1 MPGSKYSELGV
12 DVDKK
17 GISSIKGVT
26 HDLFPDSFC
35 SVVRDPDDPKSGL
48 ILHEDG
54 AGSKPIISYIYS
66 RETGDYSWFSGLAQ
80 DVLAMNLDD
89 VVCVGGVPVAFSDYV
104 ALNTIRLERESLLS
118 SLASGFS
125 RTFGTLGR
133 LGCRVLFCGGET
145 ADLPDIIRTLDVSG
159 TVFGRV
165 KLENMITGNDIS
177 PGDVI
182 VGIVSGGRC
191 SYEERENSG
200 IMCNGISLAR
210 HSLLR
215 SDYFKK
221 YPEIGQEG
229 SRGYYGRYWI
239 DDDLPDLGMTV
250 GEALLS
256 PTRIFLPIVIDMLK
270 RVPVKA
276 LVHNTGGG
284 LTKSLR
290 IGKDILYIKDSL
302 PDPDPIFRLIGKE
315 SGESPRE
322 MCRNYNMGIGM
333 EVVVGKGQEEEV
345 IRSAEKF
352 KVGAHVIGRC
362 ERSNGK
368 NAVLIRRGS
377 EEYLFQ

>member
-1 MPGSKYSELGV
+1 MPSSKYSELGV

-26 HDLFPDSFC
+26 DDLFPDSFC
-35 SVVRDPDDPKSGL
+35 SVVRDPENPESGL

-54 AGSKPIISYIYS
+54 AGSKPIISYLYL
-66 RETGDYSWFSGLAQ
+66 RETGEYRWFAGLAQ

-89 VVCVGGVPVAFSDYV
+89 VVCVGGMPIAFSDYV
-104 ALNTIRLERESLLS
+104 ALNTMRLDREALLS

-125 RTFGTLGR
+125 ETFGILGR

-145 ADLPDIIRTLDVSG
+145 ADLPDIMRTLDISG

-165 KLENMITGNDIS
+165 RINNMITGKDIS
-177 PGDVI
+177 PGDLI
-182 VGIVSGGRC
+182 IGIRSGGRC
-191 SYEERENSG
+191 SYENRDNSG

-215 SDYFKK
+215 NEYYKK
-221 YPEIGQEG
+221 YPEIGHEG
-229 SRGYYGRYWI
+229 SRGYYGRFRI
-239 DDDLPDLGMTV
+239 DDDLPELGMTV

-256 PTRIFLPIVIDMLK
+256 PTRIFFPIILEILR

-276 LVHNTGGG
+276 LIHNTGGG

-290 IGKDILYIKDSL
+290 LGRDILYVKDSL
-302 PDPDPIFRLIGKE
+302 PEPDPIFRLIGEE
-315 SGESPRE
+315 SCESPRE

-333 EVVVGKGQEEEV
+333 EVVVGKGHEEEA
-345 IRSAEKF
+345 IRSVEKF
-352 KVGAHVIGRC
+352 GVGAQVIGRC

>member
-1 MPGSKYSELGV
+1 MPRSKYYELGV

-17 GISSIKGVT
+17 GISSIKRLT
-26 HDLFPDSFC
+26 DDLFPDAFC
-35 SVVRDPDDPKSGL
+35 SVVRDPSHPESGL

-54 AGSKPIISYIYS
+54 AGSKPIISYIYFK
-66 RETGDYSWFSGLAQ
+66 ETGDYGWFSGLAQ

-89 VVCVGGVPVAFSDYV
+89 VVCVGGTPIAFSDYV
-104 ALNTIRLERESLLS
+104 ALNTMRLEREALLS

-125 RTFGTLGR
+125 QTFGILGR
-133 LGCRVLFCGGET
+133 QGCSVLFCGGET

-165 KLENMITGNDIS
+165 DLKSMITGSEIS
-177 PGDVI
+177 PGDVV
-182 VGIVSGGRC
+182 VGIRSGGRC
-191 SYEERENSG
+191 SYEDRENSG

-215 SDYFKK
+215 NEYYRK
-221 YPEIGQEG
+221 YPEIGHEG
-229 SRGYYGRYWI
+229 SKGYYGRFRI
-239 DDDLPDLGMTV
+239 DDDLPDLGMTI

-256 PTRIFLPIVIDMLK
+256 PTRIFLPIVLEILE

-290 IGKDILYIKDSL
+290 LGKDILYIKDCL
-302 PDPDPIFRLIGKE
+302 PDPDPVFRLIGEE
-315 SGESPRE
+315 SRESPRE

-333 EVVVGKGQEEEV
+333 EVVVGRGHEEEV

-352 KVGAHVIGRC
+352 KVGAQVIGRC
-362 ERSNGK
+362 ERSNGS

>member
-1 MPGSKYSELGV
+1 LPPSKYSELGV

-26 HDLFPDSFC
+26 DDLFPDSFC
-35 SVVRDPDDPKSGL
+35 SVVRDPDNPGSGL

-54 AGSKPIISYIYS
+54 AGSKPIISYIYF

-89 VVCVGGVPVAFSDYV
+89 VVCVGGLPLAFSDYV
-104 ALNTIRLERESLLS
+104 ALNTIRLERGALLS

-125 RTFGTLGR
+125 QAFGSLVR

-165 KLENMITGNDIS
+165 ELKNMITGNGIS

-182 VGIVSGGRC
+182 VGIRSGGRC
-191 SYEERENSG
+191 SYEDRENSG

-210 HSLLR
+210 HSLLTNE
-215 SDYFKK
+215 YYKK
-221 YPEIGQEG
+221 YPEIGHEG
-229 SRGYYGRYWI
+229 SRGYYGRFRI

-256 PTRIFLPIVIDMLK
+256 PTRIFLPIVLEILK

-290 IGKDILYIKDSL
+290 LGKGVLYIKDSL
-302 PDPDPIFRLIGKE
+302 PEPDPVFRLIVEE
-315 SGESPRE
+315 SGESPKE

-333 EVVVGKGQEEEV
+333 EAIVGRGHEEEV

-352 KVGAHVIGRC
+352 GVGAQVIGRC
-362 ERSNGK
+362 ERSNGR
-368 NAVLIRRGS
+368 NAVLIKRGS

>member
-1 MPGSKYSELGV
+1 MPSSKYSELGV

-17 GISSIKGVT
+17 GVSSIKGVT
-26 HDLFPDSFC
+26 DEIFPDSFC
-35 SVVRDPDDPKSGL
+35 SVVRDPDDPESGI

-54 AGSKPIISYIYS
+54 AGSKPVIAYTYF
-66 RETGDYSWFSGLAQ
+66 RETGDYRWFSGLAQ

-104 ALNTIRLERESLLS
+104 ALNTMLLDRGALLS

-125 RTFGTLGR
+125 ESFRSLAR
-133 LGCRVLFCGGET
+133 LGCKVLFCGGET
-145 ADLPDIIRTLDVSG
+145 ADLPDVIRTLDVSG

-165 KLENMITGNDIS
+165 KLGKMITGSEIL

-182 VGIVSGGRC
+182 VGIRSGGRC
-191 SYEERENSG
+191 SYEDRENSG

-210 HSLLR
+210 HSLL
-215 SDYFKK
+215 SNEYFRK
-221 YPEIGQEG
+221 YPEIGQKD
-229 SRGYYGRYWI
+229 SKGYYGRFRI
-239 DDDLPDLGMTV
+239 DDYLPDIGMTV

-256 PTRIFLPIVIDMLK
+256 PTRIFLPIVLEIL
-270 RVPVKA
+270 RQVPVKA
-276 LVHNTGGG
+276 LIHNTGGG

-290 IGKDILYIKDSL
+290 LGKDILYIKDSL
-302 PDPDPIFRLIGKE
+302 PEPDPVFVLIGDE

-333 EVVVGKGQEEEV
+333 EAVVEKGYEEKV

-352 KVGAHVIGRC
+352 GVGAQVIGRC

-368 NAVLIRRGS
+368 NAVLIKRGP